1 MAAGLESWKITA
13 TSALVQDRFMEKNL
27 SDMLKFERICNV
39 RIFAYLLQQSFDV
52 TIYKSTL
59 SPES

>member
-1 MAAGLESWKITA
+1 MNYFTLMK
-13 TSALVQDRFMEKNL
+13 KNL